1 MIRLSS
7 SFVRTLREDP
17 ADAEVA
23 SHKLLVR
30 AGYIRRG
37 AAGVY
42 TWLPLGLK
50 VLRKVEQI
58 VREEQEAIGGQEVL
72 FSALQAREPYERS
85 GRWDEYGPT
94 LFRLQDRKQ
103 DDYLLAPTH
112 EEMFTL
118 TVKDLYSSYKDL
130 PTMLYQIQTKFRD
143 EARPRAGL
151 LRTREFIM
159 KDAYSFDI
167 DDAGLDVSY
176 EKQRGAYQRTFERL
190 GLPTVIC
197 KADAGAM
204 GGSRSEE
211 FLHPTPVGEDTFVIS
226 DGGYAANVEAVTT
239 VAPPALDE
247 AAISAL
253 PAMHIEDTPGAST
266 IAALTDYSNQAFP
279 GKGPIAES
287 GEWTRYEMLKHLVY
301 LLTFPDGTTEPLVI
315 ALPGDR
321 EVDPKRLETAVAP
334 ALAAPFTEA
343 DFEQHPVLKKG
354 YIGPE
359 GLGLESESGIRY
371 LVDPRVV
378 LGTSWVAGAG
388 EKDKHVY
395 DLVFGR
401 DFTAD
406 GTIEVAEV
414 RDGDPAP
421 DGSGPLRLT
430 RGMEMGHIFQLGR
443 KYAEALDL
451 TVLNENGKMV
461 VVTMGSYGIGVTR
474 AVAAVAE
481 LFHDDKGL
489 VWPRQL
495 APADVHIVATGKG
508 QEIFEEAERI
518 AAELEARGL
527 EVIYDDRPKVSPGV
541 KFKDAELLGV
551 PTSVVVGRSLAN
563 GVVEVRDRA
572 SGEIR
577 EVSSQEVVDAVLA
590 EVRGA

>member
-197 KADAGAM
+197 QADAGAM

-211 FLHPTPVGEDTFVIS
+211 FLHPTPVGEDTFVVS

-239 VAPPALDE
+239 VAPPALDD
-247 AAISAL
+247 AAIAAL

-266 IAALTDYSNQAFP
+266 IAALTEYSNQAFP

-287 GEWTRYEMLKHLVY
+287 GEWTRFEMLKHLVY

-321 EVDPKRLETAVAP
+321 EVDAKRLEAAVAP
-334 ALAAPFTEA
+334 ALAAPFSEA
-343 DFEQHPVLKKG
+343 DFARHPVLKKG

-359 GLGLESESGIRY
+359 GLGLESDSGIRY

-378 LGTSWVAGAG
+378 PGTSWVAGAG

-401 DFTAD
+401 DFAAD

-451 TVLNENGKMV
+451 TVLNENGKTV

-481 LFHDDKGL
+481 LFHDEKGL

-495 APADVHIVATGKG
+495 APADVHVVATGKG

-541 KFKDAELLGV
+541 KFKDAELLGM

-577 EVSSQEVVDAVLA
+577 EVSPQEVVDAVLA